1 MPELTR
7 RKQRKREKIRING
20 QSTSGGKK
28 GITLIGLKLKRSWK
42 HTGYQHAAYCPI
54 FAYVAMNVLVHTRVD
69 VCVCSMVCSCVFA
82 EAIFEV
88 QCRIQEVL
96 FDQTTHL
103 HTWLR

>member
-7 RKQRKREKIRING
+7 RIKRKREKIRING
-20 QSTSGGKK
+20 QSRSGEKK

-54 FAYVAMNVLVHTRVD
+54 FAYVPMNVHVHTRVD
-69 VCVCSMVCSCVFA
+69 VCVVCSCVCVFA

-88 QCRIQEVL
+88 QCRIQEANFV
-96 FDQTTHL
+96 
-103 HTWLR
+103 